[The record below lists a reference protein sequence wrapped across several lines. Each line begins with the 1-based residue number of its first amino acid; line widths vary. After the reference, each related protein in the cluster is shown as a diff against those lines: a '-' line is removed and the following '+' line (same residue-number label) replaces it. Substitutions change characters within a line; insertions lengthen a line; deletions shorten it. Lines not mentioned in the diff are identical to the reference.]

1 MNKQTNGL
9 QLVKGT
15 RLFAAHAAL
24 AHARMVDQVRQWR
37 LRGDRLQTI
46 AKRLG
51 VGYNEVLEMVEED
64 ASNQLR
70 KARENAFREGM
81 IAARFHPL
89 PPSSAQG
96 RAA

>member
-1 MNKQTNGL
+1 
-9 QLVKGT
+9 
-15 RLFAAHAAL
+15 
-24 AHARMVDQVRQWR
+24 MVDQVRQWR

>member
-24 AHARMVDQVRQWR
+24 AHARMVDQVRQSR
-37 LRGDRLQTI
+37 LRGDRLQAI
-46 AKRLG
+46 AKRNG
-51 VGYNEVLEMVEED
+51 ISYNEVLDLVEED
-64 ASNQLR
+64 AAR
-70 KARENAFREGM
+70 RIREARENGFRDGVL
-81 IAARFHPL
+81 AARFHPL